1 MKEHLSHDVLLLCVN
16 CHQTSS
22 RHDGVMKK
30 MISFEYCAP
39 LEANSQKYHEDPDKV
54 KLRSL
59 ARALS
64 AEGREHQLPEWRR
77 IEIMETFAVH
87 YGCQSSEVTEEM
99 IQELTCMETRL

>member
-1 MKEHLSHDVLLLCVN
+1 
-16 CHQTSS
+16 
-22 RHDGVMKK
+22 

-39 LEANSQKYHEDPDKV
+39 FEANSQKYHEDPDKV

-77 IEIMETFAVH
+77 IEIMETLAVH